1 MVVLG
6 GMEIFIAVYQY
17 DKIPQCT
24 GIHSIKDVHIFRLF
38 SLMIAH

>member
-6 GMEIFIAVYQY
+6 GMEISIAVYQY

-24 GIHSIKDVHIFRLF
+24 GIDSIKDAHIFRLF
-38 SLMIAH
+38 S

>member
-6 GMEIFIAVYQY
+6 GMEISIAVYQY
-17 DKIPQCT
+17 DEIPQCT
-24 GIHSIKDVHIFRLF
+24 GIYSIKDIHSFRLF